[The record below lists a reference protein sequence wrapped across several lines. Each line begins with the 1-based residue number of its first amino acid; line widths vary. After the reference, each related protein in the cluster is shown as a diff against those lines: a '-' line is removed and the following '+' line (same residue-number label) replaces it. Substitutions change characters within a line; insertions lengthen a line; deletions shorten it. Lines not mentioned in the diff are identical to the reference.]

1 MSPSVQFMVCNDHYK
16 QNTALFLWNTY
27 EKINPFLG
35 LFFIFYN
42 TWLST
47 MSPSVQFMV
56 CMTMITTNKTLHLK
70 SGCLQY
76 VPGQVSPSLQHNTVH
91 TFFMES

>member
-47 MSPSVQFMV
+47 MSPSVQNFYGV
-56 CMTMITTNKTLHLK
+56 HDNDHYKQNTAHKKWVFTICTW
-70 SGCLQY
+70 SG
-76 VPGQVSPSLQHNTVH
+76 
-91 TFFMES
+91 ESQSSA